1 MSLAR
6 PSTDAGAWRTPAKSR
21 RFQSPALR
29 SATLSTL
36 VHMRLH
42 MEAAWSQLPARSSS
56 VRCPDL
62 KKSRHALPTSV
73 CHGRHFRAHLPPL
86 HRYYWR
92 SLRTAFVRPCR
103 PVVTLTRWRPNQW
116 ATARF
121 SNRAVCVSRF
131 EQFRLTGCQHLFPG
145 ANAHFTYVHS
155 YNNLSRLT
163 RTTKLRLCAEHVFSP
178 AQAVRLSFRA
188 PPPSVFKVRDDRVDV
203 LIQRRVSRRLV
214 FPFRRQRVTRR

>member
-1 MSLAR
+1 MRDDRLSAHSTTQAQATRSRQGVTMSLAR

-62 KKSRHALPTSV
+62 KQSRHDLPCSV
-73 CHGRHFRAHLPPL
+73 CHGRHFRAHRPPL

-145 ANAHFTYVHS
+145 ANAHFTYVPIAI
-155 YNNLSRLT
+155 
-163 RTTKLRLCAEHVFSP
+163 TTY
-178 AQAVRLSFRA
+178 
-188 PPPSVFKVRDDRVDV
+188 RV
-203 LIQRRVSRRLV
+203 
-214 FPFRRQRVTRR
+214 